1 MAYSAAGNNEEA
13 YRTANGSIAKYT
25 NNIEKAIS
33 SMREHVNSV
42 TQEERK
48 SLEST
53 YRASVVTCTFTIAV
67 SIIALLFVVFAVV
80 TMVIKPLL
88 RTQKE
93 INGIIVNI
101 DNKKGRFDAE
111 GYSYQQC

>member
-1 MAYSAAGNNEEA
+1 MAYSAAGKNEEA
-13 YRTANGSIAKYT
+13 YKTANGSIAKYT

-67 SIIALLFVVFAVV
+67 SLNCITVCCFCCCHHGYQASASY
-80 TMVIKPLL
+80 T
-88 RTQKE
+88 
-93 INGIIVNI
+93 
-101 DNKKGRFDAE
+101 E
-111 GYSYQQC
+111 GNQRHHSQY